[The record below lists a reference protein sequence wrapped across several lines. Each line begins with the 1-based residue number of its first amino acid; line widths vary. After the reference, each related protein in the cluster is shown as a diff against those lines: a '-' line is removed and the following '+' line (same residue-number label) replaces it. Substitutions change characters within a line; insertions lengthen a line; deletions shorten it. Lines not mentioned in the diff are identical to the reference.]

1 MDSEK
6 QTLMDYFGI
15 VKYHDYQLDLIRHIS
30 TSKNDVI
37 CRFRTGSGKSL
48 TYLMPA
54 ILHGYTILVI
64 SPLCSLITDQVTQIN
79 NNVHKKKLAFNLS
92 SSKSAEEENLDEK
105 EVFGTT
111 VSEENRTRI
120 IFCTPEKLG
129 TSAFRAK
136 LLKMHKDTP
145 FAYFVLDECHLIIE
159 SGNSFRA
166 DYMKVDWLRNEL
178 KDVPIL
184 CYSATCNN
192 FVTNQI
198 KTLLHMTDP
207 VMFENDNAKKNLFL
221 SIHSVSKHNQN
232 CKCGSKN
239 CTWHSK
245 SDITNESILKAV
257 NYYGGGEVLVLCNSR
272 SDVEK
277 LKQHIQ
283 KHIPNKKVEF
293 YHAGLGDDSRSAT
306 QQQFVIGNI
315 DILVA
320 TNASF
325 GVGINLPLVL
335 KVVVI
340 GTPMSIQTISQAIG
354 RGGRKG
360 QQYYVDF
367 YIKEADIIKNRIMLN
382 KEVIGMSSTYKK
394 YVLDSFDAVQ
404 YLVANS
410 AADKSMCL
418 LNIILQGVNATS
430 TFLAVPYSDLQDFKK
445 KNSTVRPYNRA
456 RWNSEARKWY
466 LPPFAQNQAVAKWN
480 TQKNTTDV
488 LLETP
493 ECGKCSNCRNQNNIS
508 RFL

>member
-1 MDSEK
+1 MQCPIVVDTLGIYHEMIQSNLPPHGSSAHTQTQDSCHRHMCVCEHSC
-6 QTLMDYFGI
+6 LYSHI
-15 VKYHDYQLDLIRHIS
+15 V
-30 TSKNDVI
+30 
-37 CRFRTGSGKSL
+37 
-48 TYLMPA
+48 
-54 ILHGYTILVI
+54 
-64 SPLCSLITDQVTQIN
+64 
-79 NNVHKKKLAFNLS
+79 
-92 SSKSAEEENLDEK
+92 
-105 EVFGTT
+105 
-111 VSEENRTRI
+111 
-120 IFCTPEKLG
+120 
-129 TSAFRAK
+129 
-136 LLKMHKDTP
+136 
-145 FAYFVLDECHLIIE
+145 
-159 SGNSFRA
+159 
-166 DYMKVDWLRNEL
+166 
-178 KDVPIL
+178 VPHPS
-184 CYSATCNN
+184 C
-192 FVTNQI
+192 
-198 KTLLHMTDP
+198 
-207 VMFENDNAKKNLFL
+207 
-221 SIHSVSKHNQN
+221 
-232 CKCGSKN
+232 
-239 CTWHSK
+239 W
-245 SDITNESILKAV
+245 DIVVPHPSCWE
-257 NYYGGGEVLVLCNSR
+257 
-272 SDVEK
+272 EK

-382 KEVIGMSSTYKK
+382 KEAIGMSLTYKK
-394 YVLDSFDAVQ
+394 YALDSFDAVQ

-456 RWNSEARKWY
+456 KWNSEARKWY
-466 LPPFAQNQAVAKWN
+466 LPPFAQNQAVAQWN
-480 TQKNTTDV
+480 THKNTTDV
-488 LLETP
+488 LLETS
-493 ECGKCSNCRNQNNIS
+493 ECGKCSNCRNRNNIS

>member
-1 MDSEK
+1 MDAEK
-6 QTLMDYFGI
+6 QLLLDYFGI
-15 VKYHDYQLDLIRHIS
+15 EQYYDYQLALIQHIS
-30 TSKNDVI
+30 KSKNDVI

-54 ILHGYTILVI
+54 ILHGLTILVI

-79 NNVHKKKLAFNLS
+79 NNALNKKLAFNLS
-92 SSKSAEEENLDEK
+92 SSKSALEENLDEK

-111 VSEENRTRI
+111 VSEESGARI
-120 IFCTPEKLG
+120 LFCTPEKLG
-129 TSAFRAK
+129 TDSFRAK
-136 LLKMHKDTP
+136 LMKMHRETP

-184 CYSATCNN
+184 CYSATCND

-207 VMFENDNAKKNLFL
+207 VVFENDNYKKNLFL
-221 SIHSVSKHNQN
+221 SIHAVSKHNQN

-245 SDITNESILKAV
+245 SDIMDESILKAV
-257 NYYGGGEVLVLCNSR
+257 NYYAGGEVLVLCNSR

-283 KHIPNKKVEF
+283 KNLPNKKVEF
-293 YHAGLGDDSRSAT
+293 YHAGLGDDSRSEI
-306 QQQFVIGNI
+306 QEHFVIGNI

-340 GTPMSIQTISQAIG
+340 GTPMSIQTISQTIG

-367 YIKEADIIKNRIMLN
+367 YIKEADVIKNRIILD
-382 KEVIGMSSTYKK
+382 KEAIGMSSTYRK
-394 YVLDSFDAVQ
+394 YALDSFDAVQ
-404 YLVANS
+404 YLIANS
-410 AADKSMCL
+410 AADKSKCL
-418 LNIILQGVNATS
+418 LNIVLQGVNATS

-445 KNSTVRPYNRA
+445 KNSTVRPCNRA
-456 RWNSEARKWY
+456 KWNSEARKWY
-466 LPPFAQNQAVAKWN
+466 LPPFSQNQAVAQWDRHKY
-480 TQKNTTDV
+480 TTDV
-488 LLETP
+488 LLESAD
-493 ECGKCSNCRNQNNIS
+493 CGKCSNCRT
-508 RFL
+508 RKK